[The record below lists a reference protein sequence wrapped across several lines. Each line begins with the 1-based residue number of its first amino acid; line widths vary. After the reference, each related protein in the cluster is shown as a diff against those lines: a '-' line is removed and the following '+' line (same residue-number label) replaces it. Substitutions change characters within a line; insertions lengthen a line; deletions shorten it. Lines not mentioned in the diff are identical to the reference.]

1 MFDTRARALVTTDFA
16 FFALPPNRPQRSGR
30 RTEGETG
37 AARNLIRAIRR
48 ELMRATEEPGLPV
61 LPRISNYPY

>member
-1 MFDTRARALVTTDFA
+1 MFDTRAGALVTSDFA

-37 AARNLIRAIRR
+37 AARSLIRAIRR

-61 LPRISNYPY
+61 LPRFSNYPY